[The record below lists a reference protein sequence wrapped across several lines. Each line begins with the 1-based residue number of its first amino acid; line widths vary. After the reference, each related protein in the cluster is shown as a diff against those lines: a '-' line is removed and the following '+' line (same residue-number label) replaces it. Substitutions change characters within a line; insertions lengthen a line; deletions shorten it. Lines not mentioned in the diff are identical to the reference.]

1 MTSIKCP
8 VCGKGKVDLE
18 LVHPELSKTLWDV
31 QCKPG
36 WTATQL
42 SGLYVNVKPMAMNQR
57 LERLRAMGL
66 VRRERNG
73 KSFHYFAVKK

>member
-8 VCGKGKVDLE
+8 TCGKGKVDLGV
-18 LVHPELSKTLWDV
+18 LHPELSSTLEV
-31 QCKPG
+31 LEYNPG
-36 WTATQL
+36 STATEL
-42 SGLYVNVKPMAMNQR
+42 VDYFFCVKPMAMNQR

-66 VRRERNG
+66 VRRDRNG